1 MKSFLKYV
9 GCEACMVQ
17 LLKKVWNFNVS
28 LLWKVHSDHL
38 ICLSVHVVPIV
49 MDFYNA
55 VYCSKAITTNVV
67 VLN

>member
-1 MKSFLKYV
+1 MLAVKPAWSNFLRRF
-9 GCEACMVQ
+9 GILM
-17 LLKKVWNFNVS
+17 FP
-28 LLWKVHSDHL
+28 WKIHSDHL

>member
-1 MKSFLKYV
+1 MFP
-9 GCEACMVQ
+9 
-17 LLKKVWNFNVS
+17 
-28 LLWKVHSDHL
+28 WKIHSDHL